1 MDVESLDYPSGM
13 APPSS
18 AAARDLEGSSSCL
31 PHCCQSHQ
39 FTKAT
44 KGISLAATCP
54 ASPLSRNATPGEVT
68 WMHETLDLWVM
79 VSAMPDEKGQA
90 GACPKCPRP
99 AVAASFRVHL
109 SCPHPFP
116 TSLSS
121 KVCLVRP
128 QCPTSIHSLL
138 SPFAAIL
145 TVTPVTGPVLEEMLQ
160 LPRTAGNCAGH

>member
-90 GACPKCPRP
+90 GACPKCPKTCSG
-99 AVAASFRVHL
+99 SF
-109 SCPHPFP
+109 FP
-116 TSLSS
+116 SPPLMPSSFSHFTFFQGVPGKTSVSHFYS
-121 KVCLVRP
+121 QP
-128 QCPTSIHSLL
+128 P
-138 SPFAAIL
+138 
-145 TVTPVTGPVLEEMLQ
+145 
-160 LPRTAGNCAGH
+160 